1 MPTESETAYPRFKSV
16 VTDRELREVYTP
28 TPDECELARQHTT
41 GSVAQVAFLIL
52 LKTFQRLGYA
62 VSLTA
67 VPVRVVDHIANQGGL
82 TVTTADL
89 IGYDAS
95 GTRRRHLRIIRTHL
109 GISAYG
115 PEAQA
120 AMEQAM
126 AEAALSKD
134 DLIDLINIALEE
146 MVRQH
151 WELPAFSAF
160 SRAAMKIRSRV
171 NNGFHAHIGTQLSDE
186 HLHQIDHLFATDPH
200 THESPWNRL
209 REDPGK
215 PNLNHLKELLDHI
228 TWLASFQIATQAL
241 VTIPD
246 VKIKRFAAEA
256 QTLDAARMQNMRS
269 RKRYTLALCLLATQ
283 YAQALDDLA
292 EMVIK
297 RLLKLH
303 QQGKEAFEAYRN
315 SQQKRIDELIEVLHD
330 VTVAYRGEGTD
341 QERMVAIDTV
351 FDGKSAEVLQD
362 CETHL
367 AFVTNTY
374 YPFLRKFYGSHRA
387 LLFKFL
393 DTVTL
398 RSSHQDTDL
407 EATIAFLQANEARTG
422 DWLPICAVEKRRG
435 EEPRHLPLV
444 DLSWMSDVWWR
455 IVSGQT
461 KRTPSPL
468 RVDCKIRGKDQQ
480 NSGLKRG
487 INQVSSTGVKELWR
501 QRGCSDTWNDQP
513 FTF

>member
-1 MPTESETAYPRFKSV
+1 MPTQSETAYPRFKSI

-28 TPDECELARQHTT
+28 TPDERELAREHTT
-41 GSVAQVAFLIL
+41 GNIAQVAFLTL

-62 VSLTA
+62 VPLTA
-67 VPVRVVDHIANQGGL
+67 VPVRVVDHIAKQIGL
-82 TVTTADL
+82 TVTTGDL

-115 PEAQA
+115 SEAQA
-120 AMEQAM
+120 AMEKAM

-134 DLIDLINIALEE
+134 DLTDLINIALEE

-160 SRAAMKIRSRV
+160 SRAATKIRSLV
-171 NNGFHAHIGTQLSDE
+171 NNGFHAQIGTALTDE
-186 HLHQIDHLFATDPH
+186 HLRQIDQLFLPDSQ

-215 PNLNHLKELLDHI
+215 PNLKHLRELLDHI
-228 TWLASFQIATQAL
+228 SWLASLQIATQAL

-315 SQQKRIDELIEVLHD
+315 SQQKRIDELIEVLRD
-330 VTVAYRGEGTD
+330 VTVVYRGEGTD

-362 CETHL
+362 CETRL

-374 YPFLRKFYGSHRA
+374 YPFLRKFYGTYRA

-393 DTVTL
+393 GTVTL
-398 RSSHQDTDL
+398 RSSHQNTAL
-407 EATIAFLQANEARTG
+407 EASITFLKTNETRTG
-422 DWLPICAVEKRRG
+422 DWLPICTVEKKRG
-435 EEPRHLPLV
+435 EEPHHIPLV

-455 IVSGQT
+455 IVTGKT
-461 KRTPSPL
+461 TRT
-468 RVDCKIRGKDQQ
+468 
-480 NSGLKRG
+480 
-487 INQVSSTGVKELWR
+487 
-501 QRGCSDTWNDQP
+501 
-513 FTF
+513 

>member
-1 MPTESETAYPRFKSV
+1 M
-16 VTDRELREVYTP
+16 
-28 TPDECELARQHTT
+28 
-41 GSVAQVAFLIL
+41 
-52 LKTFQRLGYA
+52 
-62 VSLTA
+62 
-67 VPVRVVDHIANQGGL
+67 
-82 TVTTADL
+82 TTADL
-89 IGYDAS
+89 IGYDVS
-95 GTRRRHLRIIRTHL
+95 GTRRRHLRIIHTHL

-126 AEAALSKD
+126 AEAALGKD
-134 DLIDLINIALEE
+134 DLTDLINIALEE

-160 SRAAMKIRSRV
+160 SRAATKVRSRV

-186 HLHQIDHLFATDPH
+186 HLHRIDQLFVTDPH

-209 REDPGK
+209 RKDPGK
-215 PNLNHLKELLDHI
+215 PNLKHLRELLDHI
-228 TWLASFQIATQAL
+228 NWLASLQIATQAG
-241 VTIPD
+241 TSIPD

-269 RKRYTLALCLLATQ
+269 RKRYTLALCLLTTQ

-303 QQGKEAFEAYRN
+303 QQGKEALEAYRN
-315 SQQKRIDELIEVLHD
+315 SQQKRIDELIEVLRD

-374 YPFLRKFYGSHRA
+374 YQGF
-387 LLFKFL
+387 
-393 DTVTL
+393 TV
-398 RSSHQDTDL
+398 R
-407 EATIAFLQANEARTG
+407 
-422 DWLPICAVEKRRG
+422 EKTA
-435 EEPRHLPLV
+435 HLTC
-444 DLSWMSDVWWR
+444 DVF
-455 IVSGQT
+455 
-461 KRTPSPL
+461 PSPSAGTTTL
-468 RVDCKIRGKDQQ
+468 
-480 NSGLKRG
+480 SH
-487 INQVSSTGVKELWR
+487 
-501 QRGCSDTWNDQP
+501 CSCVL
-513 FTF
+513 